1 MIKKI
6 NMKRTLL
13 ILSSFLIIL
22 SCTQNELE
30 EQIINHINTP
40 FGSNTVG
47 DFNVKI
53 IDLKKID
60 TLFIKDTLPTLINT
74 FEKTKIDLLKSKSEL
89 LQSVKGALKATENLQ
104 KSLKSNSKTIL
115 GDDKESLQERIN
127 KYENEI
133 KKIENDI
140 TLINNN
146 KYINSTYNIN
156 LPDDINLIN
165 RFKSD
170 TTNIVAEVYRVK
182 YSTEVLIDSRRRT
195 ITRNFYIKDN
205 KVINNEYQ

>member
-1 MIKKI
+1 
-6 NMKRTLL
+6 MKRTLL
-13 ILSSFLIIL
+13 ILSSFLILL

-53 IDLKKID
+53 INLKKVD

-74 FEKTKIDLLKSKSEL
+74 FENTKADLLKNKLEL
-89 LQSVKGALKATENLQ
+89 LQSKKEALKAMENLQ
-104 KSLKSNSKTIL
+104 KSLKGNSKTIL
-115 GDDKESLQERIN
+115 GDDKESLQEKNN
-127 KYENEI
+127 KYEDEI
-133 KKIENDI
+133 KEIENDI
-140 TLINNN
+140 NLINNN
-146 KYINSTYNIN
+146 EYINSTYNIN
-156 LPDDINLIN
+156 LLDDINLIN
-165 RFKSD
+165 KFKSD

-195 ITRNFYIKDN
+195 ITRNFYIKDD
-205 KVINNEYQ
+205 KVINNKYQ